1 MVIGIASLIGASL
14 EMTSV
19 ASLKNNQTNRKGL
32 IEFSILISGMN
43 GESSDYSRRYSSDEP
58 LTQEPPMYEENAKN
72 DSIEPKNDAV
82 LEDDPDETP
91 QQRRARKQEESE
103 LFSQLSK
110 IVKLPR
116 KSKDQILAR
125 AKEQIDK
132 LTG

>member
-1 MVIGIASLIGASL
+1 
-14 EMTSV
+14 
-19 ASLKNNQTNRKGL
+19 
-32 IEFSILISGMN
+32 MN

-72 DSIEPKNDAV
+72 SSSIEPKNDAV

-132 LTG
+132 LNG

>member
-1 MVIGIASLIGASL
+1 
-14 EMTSV
+14 
-19 ASLKNNQTNRKGL
+19 
-32 IEFSILISGMN
+32 MN

-58 LTQEPPMYEENAKN
+58 LTQEPPMYEENTKN

-132 LTG
+132 LNG